1 MKNKLKQFSQ
11 SILSALIIINMIFPS
26 SVFAANIELDTAV
39 NFRVEGIDSTE
50 TPTLKALT
58 VMPKGTVL
66 EVPDEFVIK
75 TDNKVDINKTLNNWM
90 IQSNIKQTRFDKRGR
105 PSYEHFFPVKI
116 VSMPDNKSMN
126 GQHGFVAL
134 KHIAERGGLKLET
147 THKTNLVDSREF
159 KIKNSKPSI
168 YANGGRHE
176 TTEAKTCIAD
186 CDDENSLQKRIRADL
201 QSELTKVKNH
211 TNAMM
216 RSKRIG
222 GSFDAIARNFERTCF
237 GLKFD
242 DFANYVKEVAPKQ
255 NIPAEVML
263 GILTQESAGVCHA
276 VGDKKS
282 RSKSVGLFQLNT
294 RTVTNVDSCTPQQ
307 LQSLKGK
314 TIDQMASDSSLR
326 CLQNPAVNLEGGMK
340 VLLNKYSIVNNGA
353 QPTSSSW
360 ATMSLTE
367 KDNFRK
373 ALAAYNGGEGWVQI
387 SKSDIAFAKDKF
399 DIALNND
406 WETVRLFM
414 FRHKLRAN
422 GYVGKNKSRMTKW
435 ETSNVAYVDAILGR
449 GTGEDSQKGFT
460 DHWHAAL
467 RGSAISV
474 ASREI

>member
-1 MKNKLKQFSQ
+1 M
-11 SILSALIIINMIFPS
+11 NMVLPPS
-26 SVFAANIELDTAV
+26 TFAANIELDTAV
-39 NFRVEGIDSTE
+39 NFRIDGEDSKE
-50 TPTLKALT
+50 APILKTLT

-75 TDNKVDINKTLNNWM
+75 TNDQIDINKTLNNWM
-90 IQSNIKQTRFDKRGR
+90 TQSNIGQTRFDKMGR
-105 PSYEHFFPVKI
+105 PAYEHFFPVKI
-116 VSMPDNKSMN
+116 VSMPRNNSMN

-147 THKTNLVDSREF
+147 IQETSLVDSKEF
-159 KIKNSKPSI
+159 NKKTNSKPSV
-168 YANGGRHE
+168 YANSGKGT
-176 TTEAKTCIAD
+176 TTEGKICIGD
-186 CDDENSLQKRIRADL
+186 CRDDNSLQERIRADL
-201 QSELTKVKNH
+201 KKELEAVKKH
-211 TNAMM
+211 TNAML

-222 GSFDAIARNFERTCF
+222 GSFDAIARNFEKTCF

-242 DFANYVKEVAPKQ
+242 DFANYVKETAPTK

-263 GILTQESAGVCHA
+263 GILTQESAGICHA

-294 RTVTNVDSCTPQQ
+294 KTVTNVDSCSPKQ

-314 TIDQMASDSSLR
+314 SIQQMASDSSLR
-326 CLQNPAVNLEGGMK
+326 CLQNPAVNFEGGIK
-340 VLLNKYSIVNNGA
+340 VLLSKYSIVNNGA

-360 ATMSLTE
+360 ETMALSE
-367 KDNFRK
+367 KDSFRK

-387 SKSDIAFAKDKF
+387 SKSDIAYAKDKF

-406 WETVRLFM
+406 WETTRLFM
-414 FRHKLRAN
+414 FRHKLRSN
-422 GYVGKNKSRMTKW
+422 GYIGKNKSRMTKW

-449 GTGEDSQKGFT
+449 GTGEKSQKGFT
-460 DHWHAAL
+460 DHWQAAL
-467 RGSAISV
+467 KNSAISV